1 MPHRHGFFF
10 SFFFFFSILLF
21 NHQQQ
26 SSTRGYSQIW
36 LYNSESKVEIF
47 KNPTIFWQ
55 LIGTYC
61 PRPERHN
68 SVNSLSGGKAS
79 QKSRTPTVV
88 VRSFVRPSFSKL
100 WEMNQTMMLGTH
112 RNVCFRWSY
121 CQNCKYARETEL
133 SPQ

>member
-1 MPHRHGFFF
+1 
-10 SFFFFFSILLF
+10 LLF

-100 WEMNQTMMLGTH
+100 
-112 RNVCFRWSY
+112 
-121 CQNCKYARETEL
+121 
-133 SPQ
+133 